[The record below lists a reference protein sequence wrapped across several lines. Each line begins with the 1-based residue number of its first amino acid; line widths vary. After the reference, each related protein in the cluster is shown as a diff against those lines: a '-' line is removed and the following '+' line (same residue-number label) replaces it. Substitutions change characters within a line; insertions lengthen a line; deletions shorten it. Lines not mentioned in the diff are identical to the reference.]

1 MPMRP
6 FTSLSIRSLLVLVLA
21 QACSSISSL
30 YHTSKSTLWRGSDA
44 LRFRTTYAGGTELDG
59 FICSDLIDIGGYSS
73 LAPFGCITTITGML
87 DGAGIAGFGPAPA
100 RVPGSA
106 PPLPPFFLSL
116 ANVSGDHGP
125 IGKPVPEPSFSFLTS
140 NSTAELQ
147 LGGIDQDA
155 IVGSLKQVTSLDSHS
170 YSIPIAGMSVGGEE
184 LLQFVRGGNGDEI
197 VPAILDSGTTCMCLP
212 DSTRNGDL
220 KLSPWKKFQE
230 LLGKDAPIVL
240 TVAGGPQV
248 EISHSIWRRG
258 VEDVKG
264 CLSRSC
270 PDDRIVLGDWM
281 FQACA
286 VVFRWQPEGKPEIF
300 LAPRNPNYALGKFGD
315 PSSFVGHVKRQP
327 IIRRVPLLDEHRLT
341 FLVPVSIGRPPQ
353 TFELVFDTGSSFF
366 GVRTAA
372 LRAAG
377 SILLT
382 NITANKRAKALRA
395 IASKAEEIEWRK
407 RKLAKASGFSLSSAM
422 KQREEQEDT
431 GRSRNGGPPWWA
443 GLLVA
448 LIGVF
453 FFVLALG
460 MAIVRRR
467 MQRGGGGKP
476 AGSFVVGSRIT

>member
-1 MPMRP
+1 MK
-6 FTSLSIRSLLVLVLA
+6 SKHVVVSALVVVFHARL
-21 QACSSISSL
+21 CSSVSSL
-30 YHTSKSTLWRGSDA
+30 YHTSRSTLWRGSDA

-116 ANVSGDHGP
+116 ANVTGDHGP
-125 IGKPVPEPSFSFLTS
+125 IGKPVPEPCFSFLTS
-140 NSTAELQ
+140 NSSAELQ

-155 IVGSLKQVTSLDSHS
+155 IIGSLKPVASLDSHS

-184 LLQFVRGGNGDEI
+184 LLQFVPGGNGDEL

-220 KLSPWKKFQE
+220 KFSPWKKFQE
-230 LLGKDAPIVL
+230 LLNKEAPIV
-240 TVAGGPQV
+240 VSVVGGVQV
-248 EISHSIWRRG
+248 EIAHSIWRQG
-258 VEDVKG
+258 VEEVKG
-264 CLSRSC
+264 CLPRSC

-286 VVFRWQPEGKPEIF
+286 VVFRWQPEGRPKIS
-300 LAPRNPNYALGKFGD
+300 LAPRNPNYVLGKFGD

-327 IIRRVPLLDEHRLT
+327 IIRRIPLLDEHRLT

-353 TFELVFDTGSSFF
+353 TFQLVFDTGSSFF

-372 LRAAG
+372 LGGAAG

-382 NITANKRAKALRA
+382 NMTANKRAKALRA
-395 IASKAEEIEWRK
+395 IASKAQEIERK
-407 RKLAKASGFSLSSAM
+407 RRKLAKESGFSLSSAV
-422 KQREEQEDT
+422 KQREEQEDS

-467 MQRGGGGKP
+467 LQRGGGGKP